1 KPNERIPADGFV
13 LAGTSSV
20 NQAPLT
26 GESIP
31 VDKMPVADPADAAAA
46 PDKVPATSR
55 LFSGTIN
62 GAGGLD
68 LQVTRLSSE
77 STLSKLAT
85 MVREAETQTSPT
97 QRFTDRFERIFVPA
111 VLVLV
116 VVVLFTGP
124 LLGGSWAES
133 FYRAM

>member
-1 KPNERIPADGFV
+1 MGRARKAIEALAELAPDTAVVRRPDGEREVPVAELVVGDTVVVKPNERIPADGFV

-31 VDKMPVADPADAAAA
+31 VDKVPVSDPANAAAA

-68 LQVTRLSSE
+68 LPVTRLSSE
-77 STLSKLAT
+77 STLS
-85 MVREAETQTSPT
+85 
-97 QRFTDRFERIFVPA
+97 DRKS
-111 VLVLV
+111 
-116 VVVLFTGP
+116 G
-124 LLGGSWAES
+124 
-133 FYRAM
+133 M